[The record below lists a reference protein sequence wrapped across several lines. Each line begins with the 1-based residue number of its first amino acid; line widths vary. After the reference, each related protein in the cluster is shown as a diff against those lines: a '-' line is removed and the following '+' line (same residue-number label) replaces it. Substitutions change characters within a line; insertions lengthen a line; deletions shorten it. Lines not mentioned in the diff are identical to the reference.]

1 MCAALQKQLMNAR
14 KQRDGFEDQVQL
26 LLKNNSME
34 KSVIQISGAQLQ
46 LQEEKTTAGLTMKNL
61 HESIDQYFRS
71 HPELPN
77 KTNDLINYI
86 REKRTV
92 STAVK
97 LKKLK
102 AAATPAQV

>member
-1 MCAALQKQLMNAR
+1 MCAALQKQLINAR
-14 KQRDGFEDQVQL
+14 KQRDGFEDQVQV
-26 LLKNNSME
+26 LLKNNSLE
-34 KSVIQISGAQLQ
+34 KSVIQISGGQLQ

-77 KTNDLINYI
+77 KTTDLVNYI

-102 AAATPAQV
+102 AAAAPAQV